1 MPHTAT
7 VHAKLLV
14 KLHGQGS
21 RTIEL
26 VADSFAIGRKA
37 DNDLAID
44 DQTIS
49 SHHARIVKVQSVF
62 FVEDLKSTNGTSV
75 NEKRIERHQLRDAD
89 VISIGQHRLIF
100 QDSATAD
107 APAPPAPV
115 DVDMDQT
122 MALSG
127 GSLPPAQ
134 PTPAARLLVTSGKTE
149 QMEYTLTTPVALIG
163 SQDDAAIRLTGW
175 FAPKAVARI
184 ARRGPQYFISPA
196 QGTKKL
202 LINGKEVSTQQAL
215 KNGDQ
220 IEVAGVTLSF
230 GLTPNSK
237 TQPR

>member
-1 MPHTAT
+1 MPHTANA
-7 VHAKLLV
+7 HAKLLV

-21 RTIEL
+21 RTLEL

-107 APAPPAPV
+107 APTHSAP
-115 DVDMDQT
+115 VDMDQT
-122 MALSG
+122 MVLSG
-127 GSLPPAQ
+127 GSQ
-134 PTPAARLLVTSGKTE
+134 PVAEPIPAARLLVTSGKTD
-149 QMEYTLTTPVALIG
+149 QMEYTLTKPVALIG

-184 ARRGPQYFISPA
+184 TRRGPQYSISPV

-202 LINGKEVSTQQAL
+202 LVNGKEISTQQAL

-230 GLTPNSK
+230 CLTPTNTAS
-237 TQPR
+237 R